1 MALHCFVQWKSAL
14 LTPLIYVFCI
24 WCLSYSP
31 QWASCAQDMMPECP
45 SSLLRQVRDRWSF
58 LLKVSSRPVAKQ
70 MCSTSSRAFPV
81 VDSSL
86 SVSAELTGSC
96 RSPRAKPS
104 QGWMGFVP
112 WPSLSSFTHQA
123 RKDGKKEEKESA
135 LDSIPTGLQV
145 TNWTN
150 WGRGFV
156 KSAAWLQSEN
166 KPCSQMLPTVSC
178 RTTQKGFHQL
188 LGLLPGMGAPT
199 LLSAQ
204 STCFTCILFL
214 HLWAA
219 GLQTAAATYMA
230 SGEVLAYLRWSKIQ
244 QWWPSRQINIFC
256 IAAEIPFPP
265 ILTLNSAFMQLCS
278 NDYRFGK
285 ELQSEK
291 EKKSQTKIFP
301 SSWAAGSCSHNYK
314 FLSCENCIYSSQT
327 NPRTPPLPR
336 SLGPGW
342 EHNGPDWFTHLWD
355 ASPGSWACCGSLI
368 LALQH
373 KLSSKEQAENSAE
386 EALSLLAGGVPWERS
401 QHHPLEAAVADSKT
415 PAFGSDMVCFSQTQ
429 PPTGAAMH
437 VIKPVTDF

>member
-45 SSLLRQVRDRWSF
+45 SSLLRQVIDRWSF

-70 MCSTSSRAFPV
+70 TCSTSSRAFPV

-86 SVSAELTGSC
+86 SVSAQLTGSL

-150 WGRGFV
+150 WGQGFV

-166 KPCSQMLPTVSC
+166 EPCSQMLPTVSC

-291 EKKSQTKIFP
+291 EKKAKPKYSHPPEQLGAAAITINSCPVKTVFTHPKQIHERP
-301 SSWAAGSCSHNYK
+301 PCRGLWVLAGSTMDLTDSHTSEMPLQDPGLAVGHWFWPYNTSLVPK
-314 FLSCENCIYSSQT
+314 NKQESLQRKPWASWQLVSHGNDHSIIPLRLQLPIPRLLLLDQT
-327 NPRTPPLPR
+327 WFVLAKLNLPQVQQCM
-336 SLGPGW
+336 W
-342 EHNGPDWFTHLWD
+342 
-355 ASPGSWACCGSLI
+355 
-368 LALQH
+368 
-373 KLSSKEQAENSAE
+373 
-386 EALSLLAGGVPWERS
+386 
-401 QHHPLEAAVADSKT
+401 
-415 PAFGSDMVCFSQTQ
+415 
-429 PPTGAAMH
+429 
-437 VIKPVTDF
+437 

>member
-70 MCSTSSRAFPV
+70 TCSTSSRAFPV
-81 VDSSL
+81 VYSSL
-86 SVSAELTGSC
+86 SVSAQLTGSL

-150 WGRGFV
+150 WGQGFV

-166 KPCSQMLPTVSC
+166 EPCSQVLPTVSC

-265 ILTLNSAFMQLCS
+265 ILTLNSAFMQLCN

-291 EKKSQTKIFP
+291 EKKAKPKYSHPPEQLG
-301 SSWAAGSCSHNYK
+301 AAAITINSCPVK
-314 FLSCENCIYSSQT
+314 T
-327 NPRTPPLPR
+327 V
-336 SLGPGW
+336 
-342 EHNGPDWFTHLWD
+342 FTHPKQIHEQQIP
-355 ASPGSWACCGSLI
+355 AEGSGSWLGAQWTWLI
-368 LALQH
+368 HTHLRC
-373 KLSSKEQAENSAE
+373 LSRI
-386 EALSLLAGGVPWERS
+386 LGLLW
-401 QHHPLEAAVADSKT
+401 
-415 PAFGSDMVCFSQTQ
+415 
-429 PPTGAAMH
+429 
-437 VIKPVTDF
+437 VTDSGLTTQA